1 LAGQQGS
8 DSVELELKLS
18 GNLTDQ
24 QPGDNRRKGRIRVQ
38 SGPVNILQYSHA
50 ELKKSELRI
59 QTTQGEL
66 VWKRRSSDSLSNSS
80 ADTLCLGIAC
90 LNVSFPDWH
99 ENSPGILGAEI
110 VLSGG
115 GQVQIWN
122 AEQGWS
128 DKNFCQPL
136 PGSEQQPFV
145 FPNPSAGAGYFYLPG
160 SYVGGS
166 IGVFDALGRLCGS
179 FEALPGTYTEIPEF
193 RLESGLYSLQPLQGG
208 AGIKWLL
215 H

>member
-1 LAGQQGS
+1 
-8 DSVELELKLS
+8 
-18 GNLTDQ
+18 
-24 QPGDNRRKGRIRVQ
+24 VQ
-38 SGPVNILQYSHA
+38 V
-50 ELKKSELRI
+50 
-59 QTTQGEL
+59 
-66 VWKRRSSDSLSNSS
+66 
-80 ADTLCLGIAC
+80 
-90 LNVSFPDWH
+90 
-99 ENSPGILGAEI
+99 
-110 VLSGG
+110 
-115 GQVQIWN
+115 WN

-193 RLESGLYSLQPLQGG
+193 RLESGLYSLQPMQGG